1 MSRQKDVEALNKEI
15 SALEAKLQDI
25 MKKWQTYAQ
34 EVDATVKAI
43 LTEAGVWDKVRDM
56 EVEKGETKQ
65 KAQQKLNETQAELQD
80 KIKIRNYLLGRDNM
94 EKGTDPPPME
104 ETPEPP
110 SFEDEPSDL
119 DKEPEAPKLAEGEG
133 KVVDIPTEKSDDK
146 TKKPEP
152 PEL

>member
-1 MSRQKDVEALNKEI
+1 MSREKDVEALNKEI
-15 SALEAKLQDI
+15 IALEAKLQDI

-56 EVEKGETKQ
+56 EVEKGETKK

-110 SFEDEPSDL
+110 SFDDEPSDL
-119 DKEPEAPKLAEGEG
+119 DKEPEAPKLAEDEG
-133 KVVDIPTEKSDDK
+133 KVVDLPSDEAK
-146 TKKPEP
+146 PEKPEP